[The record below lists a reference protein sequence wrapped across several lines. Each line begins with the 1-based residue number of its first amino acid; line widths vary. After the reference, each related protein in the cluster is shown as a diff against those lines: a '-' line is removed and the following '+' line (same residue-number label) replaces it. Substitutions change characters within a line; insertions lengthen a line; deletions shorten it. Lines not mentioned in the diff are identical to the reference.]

1 MPLLFAALSGFLG
14 GITLV
19 IGAAVAWFVQIPR
32 TVVAG
37 VMAFGAGVLI
47 SALAYELVQEAND
60 GGGLLPTIVGF
71 VVGALLYVG
80 ADWMLSKRAANQAAG
95 SETGHRHRGKS
106 VSSRNVTHRRQSGS
120 SDENSGKVIAM
131 GALID
136 GIPES
141 IVLGLSVT
149 ATGGLSLPIVL
160 AIAISN
166 VPESLSSTSELK
178 SSGQSARYV
187 FSLWSGIALISTAAA
202 FLGYALLR
210 NSPDEL
216 IAVIT
221 TVAAGGLL
229 AMVCNTMIPEA
240 FAEERRLTGLWATL
254 GFLTAFS
261 LHELG

>member
-1 MPLLFAALSGFLG
+1 MGVFYAALSGLLG

-19 IGAAVAWFVQIPR
+19 LGAVIAWLFPVHR
-32 TVVAG
+32 NVVAG
-37 VMAFGAGVLI
+37 VMAFGSGVLI
-47 SALAYELVQEAND
+47 SALAYELVQEASD
-60 GGGLLPTIVGF
+60 GGGLIPTIIGF
-71 VVGALLYVG
+71 CAGALLYVG
-80 ADWMLSKRAANQAAG
+80 ADWVLSRGVKAG
-95 SETGHRHRGKS
+95 AVAPTSTNRSVTARRRGKPQG
-106 VSSRNVTHRRQSGS
+106 TADGG
-120 SDENSGKVIAM
+120 SGKVIAM

-149 ATGGLSLPIVL
+149 ATGGISLPIVI

-178 SSGQSARYV
+178 SSGEGARYV
-187 FSLWSGIALISTAAA
+187 FSLWTGIALISTLSST
-202 FLGYALLR
+202 LGYLLLR
-210 NSPDEL
+210 NSPSEV

-221 TVAAGGLL
+221 TIAAGGLL

-240 FAEERRLTGLWATL
+240 FARERSLTGLWATL

-261 LHELG
+261 LHELA